1 MKWHKVVITISPY
14 LLRSWFATCRIKIKH
29 EALLPEKQAI
39 YVGWHSILP
48 AFLYLGQTRHMATM
62 VSRSR
67 DGDLI
72 TPIFQKLGFQVVRGS
87 RHKGG
92 VSGLKGML
100 KMIAKGYNVGLAI
113 DGSRGPARKVQGGA
127 LFLAMYTG
135 LPIVGVG
142 IAYSHCLTLP
152 TWDRMEIPLPFC
164 QIGVVFSRPFYLPKK
179 MDEETFEKYRLLIER
194 HLFKIRKMAKELIK
208 N

>member
-1 MKWHKVVITISPY
+1 MPKK
-14 LLRSWFATCRIKIKH
+14 K
-29 EALLPEKQAI
+29 AI

-48 AFLYLGQTRHMATM
+48 AFLYLGRTHHIATM

-72 TPIFQKLGFQVVRGS
+72 TPIFQKLRFQVVRGS
-87 RHKGG
+87 RHKGS
-92 VSGLKGML
+92 VSALKGML

-113 DGSRGPARKVQGGA
+113 DGSRGPARKAQGGA

-142 IAYSHCLTLP
+142 VAYSHYLTLP

-164 QIGVVFSRPFYLPKK
+164 QMGVVFSRPFYLPKK
-179 MDEETFEKYRLLIER
+179 MDEEIFAKYRLLIEK
-194 HLFKIRKMAKELIK
+194 HLFKIRKMAKELVK
-208 N
+208 S